1 VDGQSGPA
9 RQQIGETVG
18 VNQEVATVPCHYA
31 PGMSQFDRQSDIVQ
45 QIRLLEAK
53 LVAATRA
60 HEVVAL
66 VEQTS
71 SSKSALLQVM
81 EAFALTE
88 EQAAVVLDS
97 QFRAVTSAAREQIED
112 EIRALKASVD
122 SREQ

>member
-1 VDGQSGPA
+1 M
-9 RQQIGETVG
+9 
-18 VNQEVATVPCHYA
+18 PCHYA